1 MVERPMLQQA
11 LHLGRFS
18 FWRLVLVS
26 CLATLIMACGGRIR
40 ERTVSDVT
48 LLETSPSALETDEA
62 LAGLATAA
70 PRTLFWI
77 ERERDVYDANLVAR
91 DLERI
96 QRYYRAQGYYDAKVA
111 AARAES
117 VGEREVEI

>member
-1 MVERPMLQQA
+1 MVERPMLQHP

-18 FWRLVLVS
+18 FWRLLIVS
-26 CLATLIMACGGRIR
+26 YLTALLAGCGGRALN
-40 ERTVSDVT
+40 ERTVTDVT
-48 LLETSPSALETDEA
+48 LLETSPSELETDDA
-62 LAGLATAA
+62 LSGLATAA

-96 QRYYRAQGYYDAKVA
+96 ERFYRARGYYDVKVVA
-111 AARAES
+111 ARVERLSARDA
-117 VGEREVEI
+117 